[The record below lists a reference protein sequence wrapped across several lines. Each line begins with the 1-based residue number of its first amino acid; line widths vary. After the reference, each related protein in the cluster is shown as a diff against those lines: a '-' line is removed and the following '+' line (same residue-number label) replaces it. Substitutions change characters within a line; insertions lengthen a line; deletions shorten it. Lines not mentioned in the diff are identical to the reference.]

1 MECNGLLNQL
11 SFRKRAY
18 SIKQLERFF
27 DLFCCCCC
35 VCFSAKYLCCCRLF
49 FHFMSQSFFA
59 NLLFVQLYLKKK
71 TEVSRIKHFFVYS
84 HTLSRF
90 NNSFTT
96 SVLCVQK
103 LKETKKRPNTISN
116 SIPLFYLHSH
126 TKLNTIT
133 INDHTD
139 KSNSEYQSELN
150 ANENLYSKR
159 TQIESINCFAVYFQ
173 TEHNKE
179 TNEKYAQTRGKNN
192 RWHKKNRRIN
202 NIANLNTFSI
212 CIPEYTQLI

>member
-1 MECNGLLNQL
+1 MVYWINSRFGSVHTVSSSSKDFSILLV
-11 SFRKRAY
+11 
-18 SIKQLERFF
+18 IV
-27 DLFCCCCC
+27 C

-59 NLLFVQLYLKKK
+59 NLLFVQPYLKKK
-71 TEVSRIKHFFVYS
+71 TEVSRIKHFFFVYS
-84 HTLSRF
+84 HTLSSF
-90 NNSFTT
+90 NNSFAT
-96 SVLCVQK
+96 SVPRVQK
-103 LKETKKRPNTISN
+103 LKETTTKKRPNTISN
-116 SIPLFYLHSH
+116 SIPLFYPHSH
-126 TKLNTIT
+126 TKLHTIT

-179 TNEKYAQTRGKNN
+179 TNEKYAQTRE
-192 RWHKKNRRIN
+192 KKTTDGIKRI
-202 NIANLNTFSI
+202 AV
-212 CIPEYTQLI
+212 

>member
-18 SIKQLERFF
+18 SIKQFERLF
-27 DLFCCCCC
+27 DSSCCCC

-59 NLLFVQLYLKKK
+59 NLLFVQPYLKEKN
-71 TEVSRIKHFFVYS
+71 EVSRIKHFFVYS
-84 HTLSRF
+84 HTLSSF
-90 NNSFTT
+90 NNSFAT
-96 SVLCVQK
+96 SVPRVQK
-103 LKETKKRPNTISN
+103 LKETEKKRPNTISN
-116 SIPLFYLHSH
+116 SIPLFYPHSY
-126 TKLNTIT
+126 TKLHTIT

-179 TNEKYAQTRGKNN
+179 TNEKYAQTREKTTDGIK
-192 RWHKKNRRIN
+192 RI
-202 NIANLNTFSI
+202 AV
-212 CIPEYTQLI
+212 